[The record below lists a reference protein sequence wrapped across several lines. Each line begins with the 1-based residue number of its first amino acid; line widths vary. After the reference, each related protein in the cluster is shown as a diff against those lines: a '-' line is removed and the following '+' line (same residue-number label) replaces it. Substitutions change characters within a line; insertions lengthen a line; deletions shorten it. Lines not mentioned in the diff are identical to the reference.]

1 MKYFIRNL
9 VLPVY
14 FSVIAN
20 CLGCAQ
26 SAHDWSPIM
35 PEQRAIE
42 VREPADLLQAQI
54 PETNPPPTI
63 SNPQIDA
70 PEYQLSLDE
79 AIRIALEN
87 SEVVRVLTGVAA
99 ASSGSTIYD
108 PAIANT
114 VVDQERGRFD
124 PSVDLDNTFSR
135 REVPQAIFDPFPFD
149 SSINGTRT
157 DGYNMDLGVS
167 KTTIIGGSA
176 NLGVNTNPQRFQP
189 GVFPLNPQA
198 RSSVE
203 LSYVQR
209 LLKGG
214 GIGPNNAPIVLAR
227 IDAERSYFR
236 YKDSVQELVRGV
248 IEAYWALVFSRA
260 DVWSRRQQVEQSDAI
275 NDREE
280 ARLKRGFGE
289 LADVAQSRLS
299 LASFRSTLIGA
310 EANLLQREAALRNIM
325 GLPPTGHRKL
335 IPTTPPLFDRLNFDW
350 QELLRVAQERRPD
363 LVELKLIIEADEQLL
378 LQARNQA
385 LPAIDAVMLYR
396 WNGLEGQTPSGARI
410 SSGSDQF
417 TDWTLGVNFSV
428 PLGLRQSR
436 ASLRRQELV
445 IARDRA
451 NLQQGVHSMVHT
463 LAANIRNLDQFYE
476 QYEALKETRIAARDN
491 LRQQLAEK
499 RAGNFIF
506 LNVIQAITSWG
517 NAVSAEAQLLILY
530 NTELANIERQT
541 GTILET
547 HGVRFYEERYRS
559 IGPLHVFHSDEY
571 YPESIYPGPN
581 SERFPGGSKPSENAF
596 DLSNPIDT
604 EKDSKP
610 RNLRDR
616 PPLPPLPAPEAKPD
630 ESPRE

>member
-1 MKYFIRNL
+1 MKVCIRNL
-9 VLPVY
+9 VLLICFQVLA
-14 FSVIAN
+14 S
-20 CLGCAQ
+20 CLGCARG
-26 SAHDWSPIM
+26 AYIWSPIM
-35 PEQRAIE
+35 AEQRTME
-42 VREPADLLQAQI
+42 VRDPAGLQQVYI
-54 PETNPPPTI
+54 PETTPPPTI

-70 PEYQLSLDE
+70 PEYPFSLDE

-87 SEVVRVLTGVAA
+87 SEVVRVLTGVSA
-99 ASSGSTIYD
+99 ASSGSTVYD

-114 VVDQERGRFD
+114 VIDRERGRFD
-124 PSVDLDNTFSR
+124 PSVDLDNTFTR
-135 REVPQAIFDPFPFD
+135 REVPQAVFDPFPFD

-167 KTTIIGGSA
+167 KTNIIGGSA
-176 NLGVNTNPQRFQP
+176 KLGVNTNPLRFQP
-189 GVFPLNPQA
+189 GLFPLNPQT

-203 LSYVQR
+203 LSYVQP
-209 LLKGG
+209 LLQGA
-214 GIGPNNAPIVLAR
+214 GIGPNVAPIVLAR

-260 DVWSRRQQVEQSDAI
+260 DLWSRQQQVEQSNRI

-289 LADVAQSRLS
+289 LADVAQSRLA
-299 LASFRSTLIGA
+299 LANFRSALIGA

-325 GLPPTGHRKL
+325 GLPPTDHRKL
-335 IPTTPPLFDRLNFDW
+335 IPTTPPLFDRLSFDW
-350 QELLRVAQERRPD
+350 QELLRIAEESRPE
-363 LVELKLIIEADEQLL
+363 LVELKLIIEADEQML
-378 LQARNQA
+378 LQARNQS
-385 LPAIDAVMLYR
+385 LPSVDAVMLYR

-410 SSGSDQF
+410 SSGSSQF

-451 NLQQGVHSMVHT
+451 NLHQGVHSMVHN

-476 QYEALKETRIAARDN
+476 QYEAFKETRLAARDN

-517 NAVSAEAQLLILY
+517 NAVSAEAQLLLQY
-530 NTELANIERQT
+530 NTELANLERQT

-547 HGVRFYEERYRS
+547 HGVRFYEERYSS
-559 IGPLHVFHSDEY
+559 IGPLHPFHSDKF

-581 SERFPGGSKPSENAF
+581 TARHADGSEPVENAF
-596 DLSNPIDT
+596 DLSNPVDP
-604 EKDSKP
+604 KKKSKP
-610 RNLRDR
+610 RKQDAR
-616 PPLPPLPAPEAKPD
+616 PALPPLPVPEPNPD
-630 ESPRE
+630 GNSGE